1 MTLGEQLKQAR
12 EKKNFS
18 QEELADYLGV
28 SRQAVSKWENNLAVP
43 QGHNMDVLQKVL
55 ELELSPKQELTSEKG
70 EQKKWRGLAVAGG
83 WVVSILA
90 AALLG
95 RGLSDQL
102 RAQDVYDSEGAQ
114 KYQVDT
120 SAAEGDALLELCSV
134 RFYDEEQNEVLAEED
149 GYNTAVIDSVLLQW
163 TGTAESIQIYYLP
176 SPEDSGDSGEEL
188 FLTKKPAEGD
198 RAALLNASVLGSRQR
213 GQIYFEL
220 TCGEER
226 VTSEHYTICFQPT
239 TVLAYIHGCDRETLS
254 FDEVEWVETPSARA
268 TELGVVAD
276 GGFYIHN
283 EEELVEELPLAGNC
297 VFIVC
302 DWEDSYEQ
310 KQVSLSGFLRIL
322 EERKAAPTPYHLE
335 LSDGKIITVT
345 EQYVP

>member
-55 ELELSPKQELTSEKG
+55 ELELSPKQEITSEKI
-70 EQKKWRGLAVAGG
+70 EPKKKWRGFVAGG
-83 WVVSILA
+83 WIASILA

-95 RGLSDQL
+95 RVLSDQL
-102 RAQDVYDSEGAQ
+102 RAQPVYDPEDTQ
-114 KYQVDT
+114 KHPGDT
-120 SAAEGDALLELCSV
+120 TATEEELLELCSV

-149 GYNTAVIDSVLLQW
+149 CYNTAVIDSILLQW

-176 SPEDSGDSGEEL
+176 SSEDTVGDL

-198 RAALLNASVLGSRQR
+198 HAALLNASVLASRLE

-226 VTSEHYTICFQPT
+226 VTSERYAICYQPP
-239 TVLAYIHGCDRETLS
+239 TVLAYIHGIDGETLA
-254 FDEVEWVETPSARA
+254 FDEVEWVDSPSARA
-268 TELGVVAD
+268 TELGIVD
-276 GGFYIHN
+276 SGSGFFIHN
-283 EEELVEELPLAGNC
+283 EEESVEELVLAEDC
-297 VFIVC
+297 VYTVC
-302 DWEDSYEQ
+302 DWEDNYVQ
-310 KQVSLSGFLRIL
+310 KKVSLSRFRELL
-322 EERKAAPTPYHLE
+322 EERKDVQIPYNLQI
-335 LSDGKIITVT
+335 SDGKIITIT
-345 EQYVP
+345 EHYVP